1 MGENLTGLYAAAAC
15 MAALCLSG
23 TAGAQAPS
31 PFRDTGARGAIG
43 APGVVIRYEEKA
55 SSGVVYH
62 EEAGGMT
69 STIPLPVK
77 AAGKAPA
84 VAETTQPRTP
94 ATQPRTPAAAPSKV
108 AERRAI
114 PPDAGVAVKQ

>member
-31 PFRDTGARGAIG
+31 PLRDTGSRGAIG
-43 APGVVIRYEEKA
+43 APCVVIRYEEKA

-69 STIPLPVK
+69 STSPLPVK
-77 AAGKAPA
+77 ATRGAA
-84 VAETTQPRTP
+84 
-94 ATQPRTPAAAPSKV
+94 AAAPAAPATPVAAPGKV
-108 AERRAI
+108 AERRAV
-114 PPDAGVAVKQ
+114 PPDAGVAVKR